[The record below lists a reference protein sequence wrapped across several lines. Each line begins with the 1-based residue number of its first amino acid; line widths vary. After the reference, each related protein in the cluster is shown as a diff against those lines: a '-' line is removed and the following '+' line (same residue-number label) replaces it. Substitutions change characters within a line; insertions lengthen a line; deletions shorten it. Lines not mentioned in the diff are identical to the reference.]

1 MARPSKY
8 YTHVE
13 PRLKEIQ
20 AWARDGA
27 KEEEIAKRLAVA
39 YSTFRE
45 YKKQFLAL
53 SAALKEK
60 DAYDNE
66 VVESVHKNTLGGIV
80 KLATPIK
87 VKKKY
92 FENGKLVREEE
103 EVVMT
108 TREEYVR
115 PDTLAQMYWLY
126 NRQPSKWKARP
137 TEQPNPHDQEAEA
150 KQKDELYE
158 HLINR
163 PIEGFNTSNDEQN
176 NLQ

>member
-27 KEEEIAKRLAVA
+27 KDEDIAKKLKISLASLYV
-39 YSTFRE
+39 
-45 YKKQFLAL
+45 YKKEYTEFTE
-53 SAALKEK
+53 ALKEK

-115 PDTLAQMYWLY
+115 PDTMAQMYWLN
-126 NRQPSKWKARP
+126 NRQPSKWKAKP
-137 TEQPNPHDQEAEA
+137 TEQPNPQDQEAED
-150 KQKDELYE
+150 KKKDELYE
-158 HLINR
+158 RLINR
-163 PIEGFNTSNDEQN
+163 PIEGFNTNNDEQD